1 MLPYANARKLAATGD
16 LPWPELNLSCSLLGA
31 VYAVDYEAHAY
42 RTDLS
47 DVILTKHVTGLR
59 VDAKGFCMADAV
71 TFIQATFG
79 RDVWQFALWVDLGLA
94 VRSPLVCHH
103 RFDVRWPSDLLPKDY
118 GLFWDAQ
125 FGGLFRW

>member
-31 VYAVDYEAHAY
+31 TYAVDYEAHAY
-42 RTDLS
+42 RTDLF

-94 VRSPLVCHH
+94 ARSPLVCHH

-125 FGGLFRW
+125 FGGAFRW